1 MNLQKIPFDE
11 AKETIKTALK
21 PLGDEYIEILNH
33 GLENN
38 WIDVY
43 PKDGK
48 KNGAYSWGDYDSD
61 PFILLNYTDDL
72 DSLFTTAHELDTPCI
87 PISQEKIMIEFT
99 QNIVYS

>member
-1 MNLQKIPFDE
+1 M
-11 AKETIKTALK
+11 
-21 PLGDEYIEILNH
+21 
-33 GLENN
+33 
-38 WIDVY
+38 Y

-72 DSLFTTAHELDTPCI
+72 DSLFTTAHELGH
-87 PISQEKIMIEFT
+87 SMHSYFSRKIMIEFT